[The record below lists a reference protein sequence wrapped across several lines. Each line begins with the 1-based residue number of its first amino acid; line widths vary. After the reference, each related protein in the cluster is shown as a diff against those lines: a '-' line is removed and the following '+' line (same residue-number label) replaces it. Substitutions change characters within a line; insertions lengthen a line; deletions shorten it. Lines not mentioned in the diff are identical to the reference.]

1 MDISWHQFRVTN
13 LTFQWGTI
21 LDLKN
26 CVAGVQ
32 LPDHNA
38 SSLGGPKAP
47 VWEHS
52 QPEGRP
58 QKWAKDEN
66 NQKSKDKDKDKDKD
80 IILQRED
87 LKSAGFK
94 VKVVFKT
101 HWPWEYFHQNLIVQY
116 LNFLRVI
123 RIKLSSAN
131 IFYEQTY
138 FNLVFSLWFIDFG
151 FSLIFLFIVS
161 SISL

>member
-66 NQKSKDKDKDKDKD
+66 NHKSKDKDKDKDKD

-138 FNLVFSLWFIDFG
+138 FNLVFSLWFIAFG